1 MNVFQSVVLWVIFVV
16 VVSFLMVGCTGYDYK
31 LDTINHKVNSYG
43 YLSDY
48 EHGEHGIK
56 LMSPTQPGDCEDH
69 AYTKC
74 RMIKEQYPEIET
86 YFLSRKAGA
95 GGVAHAAL
103 AANGFVLVTGFVW
116 EMVFNPVNSSRRS
129 GCLYLLCYDN
139 KKEDDNEHYRT
150 YASEGKRRNKSGKNW
165 PTS

>member
-31 LDTINHKVNSYG
+31 LDTINYKVNSYG

-103 AANGFVLVTGFVW
+103 AANGFVLDNQSPLLYPYIKADWSHSSYWLCLGDGF
-116 EMVFNPVNSSRRS
+116 
-129 GCLYLLCYDN
+129 
-139 KKEDDNEHYRT
+139 
-150 YASEGKRRNKSGKNW
+150 
-165 PTS
+165 